1 MNVKNR
7 IGVVRRSWNNGGCN
21 TRWHGESTRKC
32 KKMREKGARNT
43 RKKMKIEEV
52 QRKNGYK
59 TVRIVTTFPMKEA
72 DTIL

>member
-1 MNVKNR
+1 
-7 IGVVRRSWNNGGCN
+7 
-21 TRWHGESTRKC
+21 
-32 KKMREKGARNT
+32 MREKGARNT